1 MTRMVASFLVCF
13 ALLVS
18 SQVARAADDFN
29 EKEAKP
35 LFDGKSLDGWK
46 GETENAWR
54 VEEGVICA
62 GKLDEVNKVARFL
75 FRDGEH
81 EHFDLKF
88 RFQLE
93 GNQYLNTGMY
103 FRSKRT
109 GDEEIVGPQ
118 ADIGD
123 GYHGGLY
130 ENGRGRGALTV
141 PPADVQKKVFS
152 PGKWNEYRV
161 RAEGNRIR
169 IWFNGTLTT
178 DYIERDRGAAR
189 RGVFAIELSPNMKG
203 VIRFKDLRVVDLPA
217 TADIERDSLDG
228 PARRIAEKRSPRKK
242 LSPFTNGR
250 FELQPDDVVVTIGSE
265 NAVIEQRT
273 GGLEGIL
280 ATAFAKVKPRFRSMA
295 WEGDTVYRQNRML
308 NWGSWEENLD
318 AAGATVVFAWFG
330 QLEVL
335 DSTKSI
341 QDFENA
347 YGSLL
352 DTLVKSTPRIV
363 VIGPAPFEKP
373 ANPLVVDNTG
383 LNKKVAQYSDVAR
396 RLAQA
401 RSLVFVDANE
411 AISSLGSK
419 SSLTRNG
426 VHYTPEGSR
435 RVGEALA
442 LKMLQGNS
450 SARPKVPQVDAKV
463 RAAIVEKNRVWFDG
477 WRCMNWAFAYGDRTT
492 QPFPTATAE
501 APTFEEELTKFR
513 PLVAQGDAVI
523 HALTT
528 GTKAPAPLPSPASRP
543 DPQAASPEEEK
554 SRFVVREGFEV
565 ELFADESLDV
575 KRPLQIRWDE
585 RGRLWVLCAPS
596 YPQLQPGEVAD
607 DYLVC
612 IEDTN
617 GDGKG
622 DKSTRVASGL
632 TMPMGFEFDGATSG
646 ASGIYICES
655 TQLIHVRDTD
665 NDGVCDERR
674 VVLSGFGTGDSH
686 QNINSIRWGADGCL
700 WFTQGLH
707 IWSYVETP
715 YGLVELNRSGLW
727 RFNPRTEK
735 LDSYLNESQAGLNC
749 WGVTFDDYG
758 QVFHAS
764 GADFSVWHTTPAL
777 VPTLH
782 PLSLGPGLCV
792 SRGKC
797 MEPEFL
803 GSSHLP
809 PELQGVLLKSIY
821 FTNQIRLYRLS
832 DDGSGYRSDD
842 LGDLIA
848 STGTE
853 FRPLETRVGPD
864 GAIYICDWLNPVIGH
879 YQASYRD
886 PRRDRSHGRIWR
898 MTAKGR
904 ELAKRPKLEAMKLPE
919 LLAQLESP
927 ERWIREHARNLLF
940 RQPKNETLAAADAL
954 LARLQSGEA
963 DDEALMYQLSS
974 VYAAHEE
981 PRPALVDQLLASSD
995 FRRRAWGTRLLG
1007 LWAHRMDG
1015 VLARIEKSAADE
1027 HPRVRMEAVIAAAT
1041 IPSAEAAA
1049 MATIVMD
1056 RPLDFGINYALTQC
1070 LHHLAPHWQPALAAG
1085 KLNLGARPHALA
1097 RLLTTVGDGNAVGQ
1111 VKELLKSGEL
1121 TPAVR
1126 ENLLAVLIENG
1137 TTDDAT
1143 QAVAAAPESP
1153 VVLDALVAVAMRKRS
1168 QGFNAVIDQLIDSPH
1183 KAARI
1188 AGFRLA
1194 GLLNQPRWRDKALA
1208 VAKLAENDA
1217 LERAAAV
1224 KAYSSIV
1231 GDAAREDLLR
1241 WADETSPEMRTAA
1254 LAGLAILDIATAA
1267 DKASQLL
1274 APVTTEQQVA
1284 AVLEPLLSVK
1294 NGPATLAVRL
1304 QTNKL
1309 PTAAAKAAIAWMNQ
1323 SGHDHPPILT
1333 ALYAAA
1339 DFQSIQLEYSEAI
1352 VKQLVEEA
1360 RDSGDARKGSEI
1372 FRSAQSACV
1381 RCHKLGDGGGNL
1393 GPDLSAIGR
1402 AMTPEAVVES
1412 VLWPKRQIKEGF
1424 ALTTVY
1430 DNDGRQFQGYK
1441 IRESQ
1446 TELVLRNLTGGP
1458 DFVIPK
1464 DEIDERNDT
1473 GTLMPEG
1480 VTGWMTDE
1488 QRRNLL
1494 RFLLELGKDPALLAE
1509 AIAAQKAAGDI
1520 FAHKHGPS
1528 HGYDPGPAPEPEMYD
1543 YPREALYP
1551 KWRPYAVEHVNRNRL
1566 YDYYTKQALYYKQ
1579 QKELPKLLKEFP
1591 GLDDK
1596 RFGHWG
1602 NQNETV
1608 WKDPRWNEMDLGG
1621 LLAGVVRQGEKVI
1634 ALKGVAVQLG
1644 DNGEL
1649 SACFDPLTAS
1659 YPMVWSGKFL
1669 RFDEFRHGLIHGLLI
1684 DGEPVDDDA
1693 TKAAAKAESRNIEYL
1708 GFVRNGKR
1716 VVFRYRLDGV
1726 EMLDAPWVR
1735 DGKFERNLAPADQ
1748 HPLKHLLSGG
1758 APRWP
1763 QVIETQGKLG
1773 ESKPFACD
1781 EIMLPADN
1789 PWKSLI
1795 FVGDHDFFANG
1806 DIAICTAMGDVWIA
1820 SGIEGDL
1827 SHIRWRRFAAG
1838 MHQPLG
1844 IKVVDGTIHVLG
1856 RDQITRLHDR
1866 NGDGEADEYECFS
1879 NVQTTS
1885 AGGHDYICG
1894 LQRDAA
1900 GDWYFASANQGLCRL
1915 SADGKNITVLATG
1928 FRNPNGVGLS
1938 ADGVVTTSVQEGNWT
1953 QASQVFAV
1961 HSGDKDKYAGF
1972 GGPKKGVETMLPLA
1986 YFPRGVDNSTGGQC
2000 FVDSDGWAY
2009 PKGTLLSFS
2018 FGTGTAQVLFP
2029 ETVDGVQQAA
2039 VWTLP
2044 VEFASGAHRGRFSPK
2059 DGQLYVSGMAGWGT
2073 YTHGDGCLHR
2083 VRLVED
2089 DAQLPLGVELR
2100 DNGAIVRFKQPI
2112 DAKIA
2117 EDPKRHFAQVWNYR
2131 YAMSYGSPEFS
2142 PTWPAKPGHDPLE
2155 IGICR
2160 VLEDGRS
2167 LFIELPQL
2175 QRVNQLHLQVDLG
2188 QEPFDLYATVHKQGP
2203 AYVDFA
2209 GYRAF
2214 PKRLVA
2220 QGGVVVPPSEPNPW
2234 AMGEAG
2240 REVKISA
2247 ATGLRF
2253 NIKKFN
2259 VKAGERISL
2268 TLENPDAMPHNIAIT
2283 KPGKLAAV
2291 GTGSNAMA
2299 NHPDGGVKQY
2309 IPPGGDVLVYTDVIE
2324 PGKNFTIHFN
2334 APKEPGEYPY
2344 LCTFPG
2350 HWQIMNGVMVV
2361 E

>member
-1 MTRMVASFLVCF
+1 MARFLASLVY
-13 ALLVS
+13 AVVVGAMIVS
-18 SQVARAADDFN
+18 SVSADEFN
-29 EKEAKP
+29 EREAVA
-35 LFDGKSLDGWK
+35 LFDGKTLDGWQ
-46 GETENAWR
+46 GEKKSAWR
-54 VEEGVICA
+54 VEDGAICA
-62 GKLDEVNKVARFL
+62 GQLDRVNDTPRFL
-75 FRDGEH
+75 FREGEY
-81 EHFDLKF
+81 ENFDLRF
-88 RFQLE
+88 RFQME
-93 GNQYLNTGMY
+93 GTQYLNTGMY
-103 FRSKRT
+103 FRSKKT
-109 GDEEIVGPQ
+109 GDEQIVGHQ

-123 GYHGGLY
+123 NYHGGIY
-130 ENGRGRGALTV
+130 ENGRNRGVLTV
-141 PPADVQKKVFS
+141 PPVEVQRKVYL

-178 DYIERDRGAAR
+178 DYIERDRKALR
-189 RGVFAIELSPNMKG
+189 RGQFAIEFSPNTKG
-203 VIRFKDLRVVDLPA
+203 VIRFKDVQVVQLPKSDPA
-217 TADIERDSLDG
+217 QDDALLDG
-228 PARRIAEKRSPRKK
+228 PARRIAEKRRPKVK
-242 LSPFTNGR
+242 LEPFATGR
-250 FELQPDDVVVTIGSE
+250 FELRPDEVVVLIGSE

-273 GGLEGIL
+273 GGLEGVL
-280 ATAFAKVKPRFRSMA
+280 ATAFSKSKPRFRSMA
-295 WEGDTVYRQNRML
+295 WEGDTVYRQNRMQ
-308 NWGSWEENLD
+308 NWGSWEENLE
-318 AAGATVVFAWFG
+318 AAGATTVITWFG

-335 DSTKSI
+335 DPNRSAD
-341 QDFENA
+341 DFRKA
-347 YGSLL
+347 YAALL
-352 DTLVKSTPRIV
+352 DDLVKTTPRIA

-373 ANPLVVDNTG
+373 ADPLLPDNTR
-383 LNKKVAQYSDVAR
+383 LNAKVNEYAAIAR
-396 RLAQA
+396 KLAQE
-401 RSLVFVDANE
+401 RNLVFVDAAE
-411 AISSLGSK
+411 ALADVGPQR
-419 SSLTRNG
+419 LTRNG
-426 VHYTPEGSR
+426 MHYTPEGSK
-435 RVGEALA
+435 RVGEAIAAKL
-442 LKMLQGNS
+442 MQGPS
-450 SARPKVPQVDAKV
+450 GAAPKVPTVDPQVT
-463 RAAIVEKNRVWFDG
+463 RAIVEKNRVWFDN

-501 APTFEEELTKFR
+501 APRFEDELTRFR
-513 PLVAQGDAVI
+513 PIVAHGDSVV
-523 HALTT
+523 HALTL
-528 GTKAPAPLPSPASRP
+528 GEKPPMPLPAAAARP
-543 DPQAASPEEEK
+543 DPPAISAAEEK
-554 SRFVVREGFEV
+554 SRFVVREGFDV

-596 YPQLQPGEVAD
+596 YPQLQPGEKAD

-622 DKSTRVASGL
+622 DRSTRVANGL
-632 TMPMGFEFDGATSG
+632 TMPMGFEFDGPDSG

-655 TQLIHVRDTD
+655 TQLIHVRDT
-665 NDGVCDERR
+665 NGDGVCDERR

-686 QNINSIRWGADGCL
+686 QNINSIRWGADGHL
-700 WFTQGLH
+700 WFTQGYH

-715 YGLVELNRSGLW
+715 HGLVELNRSGLW
-727 RFNPRTEK
+727 RLNPRTMK

-749 WGVTFDDYG
+749 WGVTFDDFG

-809 PELQGVLLKSIY
+809 DEYQGVLLKSIY

-832 DDGSGYRSDD
+832 DEGSGYRSED

-898 MTAKGR
+898 MTALGR
-904 ELAKRPKLEAMKLPE
+904 ELAKRPQLEAMKLPE

-927 ERWIREHARNLLF
+927 ERWVREQARNLLF
-940 RQPKNETLAAADAL
+940 RQPKAATLAAADSL
-954 LARLQSGEA
+954 LANLEPGNTA
-963 DDEALMYQLSS
+963 DEALMYQLSG
-974 VYAAHEE
+974 VYAAHES
-981 PRPALVDQLLASSD
+981 PRPELVDRLLSSGD

-1007 LWAHRMDG
+1007 LWSTKLPDA
-1015 VLARIEKSAADE
+1015 LAKIEKSAADE

-1041 IPSAEAAA
+1041 IPTADAAA
-1049 MATIVMD
+1049 VATVVMD

-1097 RLLTTVGDGNAVGQ
+1097 RLLTTAGDGNAVGQ
-1111 VKELLKSGEL
+1111 VKELLKSKEL

-1137 TTDDAT
+1137 TADDAT
-1143 QAVAAAPESP
+1143 EAVSAAPESP
-1153 VVLDALVAVAMRKRS
+1153 VVLDALVAVAMRKRT
-1168 QGFNAVIDQLIDSPH
+1168 QGFHAVIDQLIDSPH
-1183 KAARI
+1183 RAARS

-1194 GLLNQPRWRDKALA
+1194 GLLNQPRWREKALA
-1208 VAKLAENDA
+1208 AAKAATDA
-1217 LERAAAV
+1217 SERAVAI
-1224 KAYSSIV
+1224 KAYAAMA
-1231 GDAAREDLLR
+1231 GDAAKGELLA
-1241 WADETSPEMRTAA
+1241 WADDKGDAVRTAS
-1254 LAGLAILDIATAA
+1254 LAGLATIDIAAA
-1267 DKASQLL
+1267 CDKAASLL
-1274 APVTTEQQVA
+1274 TDATTEAQVA
-1284 AVLEPLLSVK
+1284 AVLAPIVATK
-1294 NGPATLAVRL
+1294 NGPAALGQRL
-1304 QTNKL
+1304 QANKL

-1323 SGHDHPPILT
+1323 SGHDHPAILT
-1333 ALYAAA
+1333 ALYQSA
-1339 DFQSIQLEYSEAI
+1339 DFQAVQIEYSEAV
-1352 VKQLVEEA
+1352 VKHWVAEA
-1360 RDSGDARKGSEI
+1360 RDRGDARKGSEI

-1381 RCHKLGDGGGNL
+1381 RCHKLGDGGGTL
-1393 GPDLSAIGR
+1393 GPDLSAVGR

-1412 VLWPKRQIKEGF
+1412 VLWPKRQVKEGF
-1424 ALTTVY
+1424 MLTTVF
-1430 DNDGRQFQGYK
+1430 DNDGKQYQGYK

-1458 DFVIPK
+1458 DHVIPK
-1464 DEIDERNDT
+1464 KEIDERNDA
-1473 GTLMPEG
+1473 GTLMPDG

-1488 QRRNLL
+1488 QRRDLL
-1494 RFLLELGKDPALLAE
+1494 RFLFELGKDPALLAD
-1509 AIAAQKAAGDI
+1509 AIAAQKAQGDV
-1520 FAHKHGPS
+1520 FSHKHGGS
-1528 HGYDPGPAPEPEMYD
+1528 HGYDPGPAPEAETYD
-1543 YPREALYP
+1543 YEREPLYY
-1551 KWRPYAVEHVNRNRL
+1551 KWRPYAGEYVNRNRL
-1566 YDYYTKQALYYKQ
+1566 YDYYAKQALHYKGR
-1579 QKELPKLLKEFP
+1579 KEPPKLLKEFP

-1602 NQNETV
+1602 NQSDAV
-1608 WKDPRWNEMDLGG
+1608 WKDLRWNEMDVGG

-1634 ALKGVAVQLG
+1634 AVKGVAVQLG
-1644 DNGEL
+1644 ESGEL
-1649 SACFDPLTAS
+1649 AACFDPLTAS
-1659 YPMVWSGKFL
+1659 YPLVWSGKFL
-1669 RFDEFRHGLIHGLLI
+1669 RFDEFRHGLIHGLLVN
-1684 DGEPVDDDA
+1684 GEPVDDAA
-1693 TKAAAKAESRNIEYL
+1693 TQAAAKKDERKIEYL
-1708 GFVRNGKR
+1708 GFFRHGRR
-1716 VVFRYRLDGV
+1716 VIFRYRIDGV
-1726 EMLDAPWVR
+1726 EMLDSPWVR
-1735 DGKFERNLAPADQ
+1735 DGKFERVVAAADK
-1748 HPLKHLLSGG
+1748 HPLKDLCRGG
-1758 APRWP
+1758 PARWS
-1763 QVIETQGKLG
+1763 QIVETEGKPG

-1781 EIMLPADN
+1781 EITLPVDN

-1795 FVGDHDFFANG
+1795 FIGDHDFLPNG
-1806 DIAICTAMGDVWIA
+1806 DIVIGTAMGDVWICHDA
-1820 SGIEGDL
+1820 KGDL
-1827 SHIRWRRFAAG
+1827 SKLQWRRFAAG
-1838 MHQPLG
+1838 LHQPLG
-1844 IKVVDGTIHVLG
+1844 LKVVEGVIHVLG

-1866 NGDGEADEYECFS
+1866 NRDGEADEYECFS

-1894 LQRDAA
+1894 LQRDAT

-1915 SADGKNITVLATG
+1915 SSDGKTITVLATG

-1938 ADGVVTTSVQEGNWT
+1938 PDGLVTTSVQEGNWT

-1961 HSGDKDKYAGF
+1961 RSGDTGKYGGF
-1972 GGPKKGVETMLPLA
+1972 GGPKKGVETLLPLA

-2000 FVDSDGWAY
+2000 FVDSDRWAF

-2029 ETVDGVQQAA
+2029 ETIDGVMQAA
-2039 VWTLP
+2039 SWTLP

-2073 YTHGDGCLHR
+2073 YTHADGCLHR
-2083 VRLVED
+2083 VRLVEPE
-2089 DAQLPLGVELR
+2089 AQLPRGVELR
-2100 DNGAIVRFKQPI
+2100 DNGAIVRFARKLDP
-2112 DAKIA
+2112 KLA

-2131 YAMSYGSPEFS
+2131 YAASYGSPEFS

-2155 IGICR
+2155 IGACR
-2160 VLEDGRS
+2160 VLEDGKS
-2167 LFIELPQL
+2167 LFIELLQL
-2175 QRVNQLHLQVDLG
+2175 QRVNQLHLQVDVG
-2188 QEPFDLYATVHKQGP
+2188 SEPFDFFCTVHKQGP
-2203 AYVDFA
+2203 AYTDFL
-2209 GYRAF
+2209 GYRAV
-2214 PKRLVA
+2214 PKKLVA
-2220 QGGVVVPPSEPNPW
+2220 QGGVVVPPAEPNPW
-2234 AMGEAG
+2234 AQGEPG
-2240 REVKISA
+2240 REIKISA

-2253 NIKKFN
+2253 NVKRFS

-2268 TLENPDAMPHNIAIT
+2268 TLENPDAMPHNLAIA
-2283 KPGKLAAV
+2283 KPGQLAVV
-2291 GTGSNAMA
+2291 GTGANRMA

-2309 IPPGGDVLVYTDVIE
+2309 IPPDGNVLVYTDVIE
-2324 PGKNFTIHFN
+2324 PGKSFTIHFH